1 MVFSLALFMPP
12 EVLALNVND
21 VAAVRAFNLG
31 VSTNPTDERLRLMM
45 ATGTFHVDFEAVR
58 LALCHLHA
66 STFVSSGLSLFFLL
80 HGQWFLLRSFPGKLG
95 FFLGRLG
102 LVSLTPL
109 VSIVRLHR
117 HSNSPYLVDP
127 SG

>member
-1 MVFSLALFMPP
+1 MRRTLASPIFAISSNSPSAILAEALSASIRTARRGERGSGGIMVFSLALFMPP

-58 LALCHLHA
+58 LALRHRHA

-80 HGQWFLLRSFPGKLG
+80 HG
-95 FFLGRLG
+95 
-102 LVSLTPL
+102 
-109 VSIVRLHR
+109 
-117 HSNSPYLVDP
+117 
-127 SG
+127 